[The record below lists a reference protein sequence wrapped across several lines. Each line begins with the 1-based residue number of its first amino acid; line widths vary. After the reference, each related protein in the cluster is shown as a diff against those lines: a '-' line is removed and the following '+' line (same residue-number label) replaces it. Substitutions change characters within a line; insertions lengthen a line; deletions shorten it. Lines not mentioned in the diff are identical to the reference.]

1 MMAKIKKETKKYPA
15 GTMLAVDLYNNGNF
29 FEAELK
35 NYRTDKRNKDE
46 VWAYVKY
53 HDDEETEGWI
63 DLNII
68 QVIELSQ
75 DNILTLEDCAAE
87 NLTDDEKGFLGRRLT
102 VLWLDDARYTGTVT
116 KILKDDNEFV
126 FIKYDNGDKCWYNL
140 SPEYEQESQY
150 DESENTTNKRTTRK
164 SETKSSTTVKKEEES
179 STSNKSNA
187 DADFDMSRKNLEKK
201 YPVGCTISVD
211 VYHDEHYHEAT
222 VKKYLLNANKRQQ
235 AKGEHWVYIE
245 FFDKARTKQ
254 WIDLGCI
261 KVIRMTPEKTLR
273 LDQLKPGDDKG
284 FLGRRIVVMWQDGNK
299 YRGLATRSAKNNK
312 HFVFVEYDDGDE
324 CWCDLKRESEWS
336 FDGDGS
342 LGSDDDD
349 DNSSDESE
357 EEENTRAKTKR
368 KGNAEGQDRSTKR
381 ARRSREESFD
391 F

>member
-1 MMAKIKKETKKYPA
+1 
-15 GTMLAVDLYNNGNF
+15 MLAVDLYNNGNF

-68 QVIELSQ
+68 QVMELSE

-87 NLTDDEKGFLGRRLT
+87 NLTDEEKGFLGRRLT

-116 KILKDDNEFV
+116 KILKDDDEFV

-140 SPEYEQESQY
+140 SPEYEQEAQY
-150 DESENTTNKRTTRK
+150 DESENTTNKRSTRK
-164 SETKSSTTVKKEEES
+164 STKTVKKEEES
-179 STSNKSNA
+179 SASKKSNA
-187 DADFDMSRKNLEKK
+187 ETDFDLARKKLEKK

-284 FLGRRIVVMWQDGNK
+284 FLGKRIVVMWQDGNK

-324 CWCDLKRESEWS
+324 CWCDLKRESEWN
-336 FDGDGS
+336 FDGDDS
-342 LGSDDDD
+342 VGSDGDD

-368 KGNAEGQDRSTKR
+368 KGNAEGQGRSTKR
-381 ARRSREESFD
+381 GRSREESYD